1 MALSVYLCYLLLW
14 QQRNRIYLDLSKLN
28 VSLVHFPLGLRSFQ
42 KLKDL
47 KYSEFYLSV
56 LKLLQPQ
63 LTHLR
68 VKSQQ
73 SLWIS
78 TILSLQQFTTSRTY
92 QRNSHNTTQLMQP
105 FLHVGTS
112 PHPQTF
118 YYSTNL
124 EPGGRQPLC
133 ERLCLQ
139 GFSQPGSAVRAYTA
153 PPRYL
158 FSCPTPSCLFSS
170 FRHLSHR
177 RVGF

>member
-47 KYSEFYLSV
+47 KYSELYLSV

-78 TILSLQQFTTSRTY
+78 TILSLQLSTINHISHISTQLT
-92 QRNSHNTTQLMQP
+92 QHNTTYAAIFTCRNFP
-105 FLHVGTS
+105 TS
-112 PHPQTF
+112 PDFLLF
-118 YYSTNL
+118 YKFRTWW
-124 EPGGRQPLC
+124 Q
-133 ERLCLQ
+133 
-139 GFSQPGSAVRAYTA
+139 AATVRASVFARIFSTRQCS
-153 PPRYL
+153 PRIY
-158 FSCPTPSCLFSS
+158 SSPTIS
-170 FRHLSHR
+170 FLLSNSILS
-177 RVGF
+177 VLII